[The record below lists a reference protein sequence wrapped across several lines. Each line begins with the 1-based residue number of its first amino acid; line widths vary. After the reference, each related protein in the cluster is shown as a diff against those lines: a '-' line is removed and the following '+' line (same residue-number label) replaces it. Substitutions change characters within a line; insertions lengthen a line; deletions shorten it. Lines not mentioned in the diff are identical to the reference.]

1 MKILFDQ
8 GTPKPLKVYLAAH
21 EVVLASELGWGTL
34 KNGELLSAAE
44 LAGFQLF
51 VTTDQ
56 NLAYQQ
62 NLKRR
67 AIALVV
73 LGSGRWPHIEKSVT
87 LVVQA
92 IERAKQGTFETVPIP
107 FGD

>member
-8 GTPKPLKVYLAAH
+8 GTPKPLKVYLPAD
-21 EVVLASELGWGTL
+21 EVVLASELGWSAL

-56 NLAYQQ
+56 NLSYQQ
-62 NLKRR
+62 NLRDR
-67 AIALVV
+67 TIALVV
-73 LGSGRWPHIEKSVT
+73 LGSGRSPHIEKSVAI
-87 LVVQA
+87 VVQA
-92 IERAKQGTFETVPIP
+92 IGRAQKGTFEIVPIP